1 MSTIGAFH
9 LSITN
14 LFTRLKKSTNEET
27 AITITQAFEEFREE
41 QKSETRA
48 NKKAILTE
56 INLKDLATK
65 EDLTKAIS
73 HMTTKMEHLAT
84 KEELAHLEIKIYQYI
99 THTKWQVIGT
109 TTFFFFSAIVAKYL
123 GLL

>member
-1 MSTIGAFH
+1 MSTTSAFH

-27 AITITQAFEEFREE
+27 AITISQAFEEFREE
-41 QKSETRA
+41 QKAETLA

-56 INLKDLATK
+56 INLKDLVTK
-65 EDLTKAIS
+65 EDLTKA
-73 HMTTKMEHLAT
+73 MVHLAT